1 MYSAK
6 IHRNKDTFYQ
16 HMTTKRTTKINRPP
30 NLFAKTQVSMKRLE
44 KALGAPL
51 ITYWNGPNGSVCQND
66 VVGFYELLKRIG
78 KQDKMYLFIKSD
90 GGTASASLRIV
101 HLLRAYTKELIVLVP
116 LECMS
121 AATMISLGADEI
133 RMGPMAQLSAV
144 DTSITHDLS
153 PVDKDNRRVRVS
165 QNELARILNGW
176 RQEKGGD
183 TTHPFAV
190 LFQHVH
196 PLVFGAVDRI
206 SSLSIRLCNE
216 ILSYHMKDKKK
227 AQQISHLL
235 NEDYPS
241 HSYPITIKEAE
252 RIGLK
257 VTELDVELNS
267 ELLVL
272 NQLYAEMGQQALT
285 DYDEFNYHDNETLN
299 ILECNGM
306 QVFFQSDKDW
316 HYRKE
321 ERRWVTMN
329 DQSAWRRMEKIGSQ
343 TRESTFHIR

>member
-1 MYSAK
+1 LVDPVQLIFDMTAK
-6 IHRNKDTFYQ
+6 RSSKV
-16 HMTTKRTTKINRPP
+16 NRPP
-30 NLFAKTQVSMKRLE
+30 NLFAKTQVSVKRLE
-44 KALGAPL
+44 KKLGAPL

-66 VVGFYELLKRIG
+66 IVGFYELLKRVG
-78 KQDKMYLFIKSD
+78 KQDTLYLFIKSD

-101 HLLRAYTKELIVLVP
+101 HLLRAYTKRLVVLVP

-133 RMGPMAQLSAV
+133 LMGPMAQLSAV

-165 QNELARILNGW
+165 QNELSRILNGW
-176 RQEKGGD
+176 RQEKGGEQ
-183 TTHPFAV
+183 THPFSV
-190 LFQHVH
+190 LFNHVH
-196 PLVFGAVDRI
+196 PLVLGAVDRM

-216 ILSYHMKDKKK
+216 ILSYHMKDAKK
-227 AQQISHLL
+227 AHQISQLL

-241 HSYPITIKEAE
+241 HSYPITIKEAA

-257 VTELDVELNS
+257 VREMDQAMNTELIA
-267 ELLVL
+267 L

-285 DYDEFNYHDNETLN
+285 DYDELNYHDNETLN
-299 ILECNGM
+299 ILECDGM

-329 DQSAWRRMEKIGSQ
+329 DQSAWRRMEKVGS
-343 TRESTFHIR
+343 RVVESTFHIR